1 MIGGIEETSASFEA
15 RSAPRSYP
23 TGAVVIGQQF
33 PHRTNPDGTNRCA
46 AANSCFWGSPRNP
59 VAASR
64 RKPVSCCGSFVVYDF
79 AGFLKILALIS
90 SPEATSTE
98 VPSVNPVAPN
108 LPVQR
113 ATVIHLGAWL
123 G

>member
-1 MIGGIEETSASFEA
+1 M
-15 RSAPRSYP
+15 
-23 TGAVVIGQQF
+23 
-33 PHRTNPDGTNRCA
+33 
-46 AANSCFWGSPRNP
+46 
-59 VAASR
+59 
-64 RKPVSCCGSFVVYDF
+64 SCCGSLVVYDF

-108 LPVQR
+108 LPVLG